1 MAKEKLRKAIEEM
14 AIDNE
19 EEVVFID
26 SFDGSIIGITDDF
39 RLIYNLDKMI
49 GELMDD
55 DDISYDD
62 AVDFID
68 HNVILALAYY
78 GDKAPIIKMSLEPY
92 YNLEEDDDYGNSKK
106 D

>member
-1 MAKEKLRKAIEEM
+1 MIKEKSRKSIEEM

-26 SFDGSIIGITDDF
+26 SFDGIIGITDDF
-39 RLIYNLDKMI
+39 RLIYDLDKMI

-68 HNVILALAYY
+68 HNTLLALSYY
-78 GDKAPIIKMSLEPY
+78 GDRAPIIKMSLEPY
-92 YNLEEDDDYGNSKK
+92 YSLEEDDDYGNSKEN
-106 D
+106 